1 MSEVE
6 KRIAEWSKEK
16 EELGKEEQD
25 WKLRRDGR
33 AEERKKQKE
42 ADEEEVQRKTIPEPQ
57 VKPEPFT
64 FSFSDT
70 DIESLDRDWET
81 LYPLLTS
88 HQQMVFQAGFA
99 AGRSR
104 KRRPEERRAVVER
117 ERQGEGEHGLD
128 HGSGG
133 SGYRSLELDSLWNLY
148 QKKRGMPKNEKA
160 HPNKKSGGGNN
171 TCFRCRIKKGKC
183 SLTGPGG
190 VARSEAGS
198 VATEKTRGSEGER
211 KGSVKQMGIILS
223 PETEKNLRQINRGIQ
238 LMLAHWGVDF
248 PESSD
253 DEEQDDEPE
262 PEPEDEEDR
271 GEGPSTRPNKRLA
284 SQSPRNVRKKVKS
297 AETVPEDSDAE
308 DEDEDKMKE

>member
-42 ADEEEVQRKTIPEPQ
+42 ADEEEVRRKTIPEPQ

-64 FSFSDT
+64 FSFSDA

-99 AGRSR
+99 AGKKSETAPGG
-104 KRRPEERRAVVER
+104 KKSGSGKGKGKER
-117 ERQGEGEHGLD
+117 ENTDLITD
-128 HGSGG
+128 
-133 SGYRSLELDSLWNLY
+133 LEEVGTGALNSIRCGTCIRRNAEC
-148 QKKRGMPKNEKA
+148 RKNEKA

-253 DEEQDDEPE
+253 DEEQDD
-262 PEPEDEEDR
+262 
-271 GEGPSTRPNKRLA
+271 
-284 SQSPRNVRKKVKS
+284 
-297 AETVPEDSDAE
+297 
-308 DEDEDKMKE
+308 